1 MIQKISR
8 HKIVRYGLIGTLS
21 TLIHITM
28 AFLTIYYVND
38 SILISNCVGFLFAF
52 GFSYLLQSTLVFQHA
67 ISYHKALRYF
77 VVQVVA
83 LLLSIGISDFAP
95 LDNAY
100 AKVVLVVIILP
111 LSTYFIHKIW
121 TFSKP

>member
-1 MIQKISR
+1 MIQKITR
-8 HKIVRYGLIGTLS
+8 HTIVRYGLIGAFS

-38 SILISNCVGFLFAF
+38 SIFISNCIGFLSAF

-67 ISYHKALRYF
+67 ISYHKALKYF
-77 VVQVVA
+77 VVQFVS

-100 AKVVLVVIILP
+100 IKVLLVVIILP
-111 LSTYFIHKIW
+111 LTTYFIHKVW